1 MEMKNHLAGLL
12 LLAGFALT
20 AHSQSTVPLR
30 FIQSIPLPNVDGFL
44 DHMGVDVRGRRLFTS
59 DDVDRIARVLAER
72 GRPTADL
79 DRPAE

>member
-1 MEMKNHLAGLL
+1 MTGPLYTSGDVAPRVGLTRAQL
-12 LLAGFALT
+12 LYLLESEQIPGPSLT
-20 AHSQSTVPLR
+20 
-30 FIQSIPLPNVDGFL
+30 
-44 DHMGVDVRGRRLFTS
+44 VRGRRLFTS